1 MKIRILSAADVT
13 AALPMPK
20 AIQVMRRAFSQLS
33 AGETETPLRARLE
46 TEKGLT
52 LLMPAYLKQ
61 SREMG
66 VKIVSVFAE
75 NPSLGL
81 PVVNAAALA
90 LNPQTGQPLAL
101 LEGNSL
107 TAIRTGAG
115 GGLAADLLARQN
127 ATTAALFGA
136 GVQARAQ
143 LQALLAVRKISQVY
157 LISRS
162 RSSAE
167 KLAAEIA
174 RWPDAPAVTL
184 AESPR
189 QAAQNADVVITAT
202 TSPTPVFNGADLK
215 PGAHI
220 TGVGSY
226 TPQMQE
232 VDAAT
237 VLRAKVV
244 VDSRAACLA
253 EAGDIIIPNAPI
265 HAELGEI
272 INGQKPGRQS
282 AEEITFFK
290 SVGVAAQDAAAASAA
305 LAEAERLGLGTV
317 VDWGIV
323 T

>member
-1 MKIRILSAADVT
+1 MKIRILSAADVN
-13 AALPMPK
+13 AALPMSK
-20 AIQVMRRAFSQLS
+20 AIAAMRRAFGQLS
-33 AGETETPLRARLE
+33 AGETNAPLRARLAA
-46 TEKGLT
+46 EKGVT

-66 VKIVSVFAE
+66 VKIVSVYGD

-81 PVVNAAALA
+81 PVVNAAVLV
-90 LNPQTGQPLAL
+90 LDPQTGLPLAL

-127 ATTAALFGA
+127 ATTVGLFGA
-136 GVQARAQ
+136 GAQARAQ
-143 LQALLAVRKISQVY
+143 LRALMAVRNIAQVY

-162 RSSAE
+162 RQSAE

-174 RWPDAPAVTL
+174 VWPNAPAVTL
-184 AESPR
+184 AKSPR
-189 QAAQNADVVITAT
+189 QAVKNADVVITAT
-202 TSPTPVFNGADLK
+202 TSAAPVFNGADLK
-215 PGAHI
+215 PGTHI
-220 TGVGSY
+220 TGVGSF

-232 VDAAT
+232 VGAAA

-244 VDSRAACLA
+244 VDSREACLA

-290 SVGVAAQDAAAASAA
+290 SVGVAAQDAATAAAA
-305 LAEAERLGLGTV
+305 LAEAERLELGTV
-317 VDWGIV
+317 VDLG
-323 T
+323 

>member
-1 MKIRILSAADVT
+1 
-13 AALPMPK
+13 
-20 AIQVMRRAFSQLS
+20 
-33 AGETETPLRARLE
+33 
-46 TEKGLT
+46 
-52 LLMPAYLKQ
+52 MPAYLKQ

-66 VKIVSVFAE
+66 VKIVSVYGD

-81 PVVNAAALA
+81 PVVNAAVLV
-90 LNPQTGQPLAL
+90 LDPQTGLPLAL

-127 ATTAALFGA
+127 ATTVGLFGA
-136 GVQARAQ
+136 GAQARAQ
-143 LQALLAVRKISQVY
+143 LRALMAVRNIAQVY

-162 RSSAE
+162 RQSAE
-167 KLAAEIA
+167 KLAAEITV
-174 RWPDAPAVTL
+174 WPNAPAVTL
-184 AESPR
+184 AKSPR
-189 QAAQNADVVITAT
+189 QAVKNADVVITAT
-202 TSPTPVFNGADLK
+202 TSAAPVFNGADLK
-215 PGAHI
+215 PGTHI
-220 TGVGSY
+220 TGVGSF

-232 VDAAT
+232 VGAAA

-244 VDSRAACLA
+244 VDSREACLA

-290 SVGVAAQDAAAASAA
+290 SVGVAAQDAATAAAA
-305 LAEAERLGLGTV
+305 LAEAERLELGTV
-317 VDWGIV
+317 VDLG
-323 T
+323 

>member
-1 MKIRILSAADVT
+1 MKIRILSAADVN

-20 AIQVMRRAFSQLS
+20 AITAMRRAFSQLS
-33 AGETETPLRARLE
+33 AGQTETPLRARLDV
-46 TEKGLT
+46 EKGVT

-75 NPSLGL
+75 NSLLGL
-81 PVVNAAALA
+81 PVVNAAVLA

-127 ATTAALFGA
+127 AAAAALFGA

-143 LQALLAVRKISQVY
+143 LQALLAVRKITQVY

-162 RSSAE
+162 RPSAE

-174 RWPDAPAVTL
+174 LWPDAPAVTL

-189 QAAQNADVVITAT
+189 QAVQNADIVITAT
-202 TSPTPVFNGADLK
+202 TSATPVFDGADLK

-232 VDAAT
+232 VDAET

-244 VDSRAACLA
+244 VDSREACLA

-265 HAELGEI
+265 HAELGQI
-272 INGQKPGRQS
+272 VNGQKPGRQS

-290 SVGVAAQDAAAASAA
+290 SVGVAAQDAAAAATA

-317 VDWGIV
+317 VNLG
-323 T
+323 

>member
-1 MKIRILSAADVT
+1 MKIRILSAADVN

-20 AIQVMRRAFSQLS
+20 AITAMRRAFGQLS
-33 AGETETPLRARLE
+33 AGQSEAPLRARLAV
-46 TEKGLT
+46 EKGVT
-52 LLMPAYLKQ
+52 LLMPAYLRQ

-81 PVVNAAALA
+81 PVVNAAVLA
-90 LNPQTGQPLAL
+90 LDPQTGQPLAL

-127 ATTAALFGA
+127 AATVALFGA

-143 LQALLAVRKISQVY
+143 LRALLAVRKITQVY

-162 RSSAE
+162 RQSAE

-174 RWPDAPAVTL
+174 LWSDAPAVVL

-189 QAAQNADVVITAT
+189 QAVQNADIVITAT
-202 TSPTPVFNGADLK
+202 TSATPVFDGADLK
-215 PGAHI
+215 PGTHI

-232 VDAAT
+232 VDAAS

-244 VDSRAACLA
+244 VDSREACLA

-272 INGQKPGRQS
+272 VNGQKPGRQS

-290 SVGVAAQDAAAASAA
+290 SVGVAAQDAAAAAAA

-317 VDWGIV
+317 VNLG
-323 T
+323 

>member
-1 MKIRILSAADVT
+1 MKIRILSAADVN

-20 AIQVMRRAFSQLS
+20 AITAMRRAFGQLS
-33 AGETETPLRARLE
+33 AGQSEAPLRARLAV
-46 TEKGLT
+46 EKGVT

-81 PVVNAAALA
+81 PVVNAAVLA
-90 LNPQTGQPLAL
+90 LDPQTGQPLAL

-127 ATTAALFGA
+127 AATVALFGA

-143 LQALLAVRKISQVY
+143 LRALLAVRKITQVY

-162 RSSAE
+162 RPSAE

-174 RWPDAPAVTL
+174 LWSDAPAVVL

-189 QAAQNADVVITAT
+189 QAVQNADIVITAT
-202 TSPTPVFNGADLK
+202 TSATPVFDGADLK
-215 PGAHI
+215 PGTHI

-232 VDAAT
+232 VDAAS

-244 VDSRAACLA
+244 VDSREACLA

-272 INGQKPGRQS
+272 VNGQKSGRQS

-290 SVGVAAQDAAAASAA
+290 SVGVAAQDAAAAAAA

-317 VDWGIV
+317 VNLG
-323 T
+323 